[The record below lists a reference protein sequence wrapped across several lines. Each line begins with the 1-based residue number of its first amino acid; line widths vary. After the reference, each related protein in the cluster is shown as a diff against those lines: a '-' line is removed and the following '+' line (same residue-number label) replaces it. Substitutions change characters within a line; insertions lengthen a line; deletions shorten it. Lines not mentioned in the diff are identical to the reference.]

1 MEFQEILYATDN
13 HVATITM
20 NRPKYKNALGYRM
33 LDEIDAAFTDAGKDR
48 NVRVV
53 VLRGAGGNFS
63 TGHDLGTPE
72 GLEYRKNLGAQPGIE
87 TYDQFKKYNLDV
99 HLRWR
104 NFPKPTI
111 ALVEGYCIYAGWMT
125 AACCD
130 IVFAAST
137 AEFLAGFVEYMS
149 IPWDIGIKRAKE
161 LCFESRF
168 ISAKEAADYGFVNR
182 VYAPEDIERETYA
195 FAHRVAE
202 NSPDALRFAKIQMN
216 KAQDAQGF
224 TNALEDSL
232 GDYQAMMYLLGSE
245 GMRMGGGERRLLT
258 VDLAVKGRKGE
269 RYGQKK

>member
-1 MEFQEILYATDN
+1 MDFEEILYATDGP
-13 HVATITM
+13 VATITM
-20 NRPKYKNALGYRM
+20 NRPKYRNALGYRM
-33 LDEIDAAFTDAGKDR
+33 LDEIDEAFAVAGKDR
-48 NVRVV
+48 EVRVV
-53 VLRGAGGNFS
+53 VLRGAGGTFS
-63 TGHDLGTPE
+63 SGHDLGTPE
-72 GLEYRKNLGAQPGIE
+72 GMEYRKNLGAQPGIE

-130 IVFAAST
+130 VVFAASN

-168 ISAKEAADYGFVNR
+168 ISAQEAADYGFVNR
-182 VYAPEDIERETYA
+182 VYAPEDTERETYA

-232 GDYQAMMYLLGSE
+232 GDYQAMMYLMGSE
-245 GMRMGGGERRLLT
+245 NMRVGRRMLT

-269 RYGQKK
+269 RYGQKPKG